1 MKNRDN
7 SKYLWISLRMTTHED
22 GVTVFDKYVQ
32 IPKVIDEKI
41 NNFLATDNGKY
52 VVKNMHRFTLEDLV
66 YKYNLKYLLKIHGNK
81 QSIIDYVRNKIRNQK
96 NNIVDYTNIPN
107 GPGIIKHK
115 LPVKLTKKEIQK
127 IWDAKIDS
135 KMQYVERMNAIEQ
148 HKIDRWEK
156 ENKPTFEQLKSDL
169 FPRSIIEAYT
179 DKLMEKREQ
188 IREQLAQKFP
198 DPIYRPVYVRY
209 YSTPEII
216 KEKLIGY
223 VKDTHQIIN
232 DKPSSYTLKNV
243 NKFLWNKLM
252 EYKTRMKHMLGDDLI
267 CLKAM
272 TVNNH
277 VGCWILGCD

>member
-41 NNFLATDNGKY
+41 NNFLATDNGEY
-52 VVKNMHRFTLEDLV
+52 VVKNIHHFTLEDLV

-107 GPGIIKHK
+107 GPGVVKRK
-115 LPVKLTKKEIQK
+115 LPAKLTKEEIQK
-127 IWDAKIDS
+127 IQNTKIS
-135 KMQYVERMNAIEQ
+135 PKMQYAERMNAIEQ

-156 ENKPTFEQLKSDL
+156 ENKPTFEQLKNDL

-179 DKLMEKREQ
+179 DKLMKKREQ
-188 IREQLAQKFP
+188 IRERLVQKFP

-223 VKDTHQIIN
+223 IKDVRQIIN
-232 DKPSSYTLKNV
+232 DKPSFYTLDRISKP
-243 NKFLWNKLM
+243 LHDKLM
-252 EYKTRMKHMLGDDLI
+252 EFRTRMKNILGDDLI

-277 VGCWILGCD
+277 VGCWI

>member
-1 MKNRDN
+1 MKKIDN
-7 SKYLWISLRMTTHED
+7 SKYLWISLRETVSKDGTTE
-22 GVTVFDKYVQ
+22 FSKFVQ

-52 VVKNMHRFTLEDLV
+52 VVKNIHRFTLEDLV
-66 YKYNLKYLLKIHGNK
+66 YKYNLKYLLKMHGNK

-107 GPGIIKHK
+107 GPGVVKRK
-115 LPVKLTKKEIQK
+115 LPTKLTKEEIQK
-127 IWDAKIDS
+127 IQDTKIS
-135 KMQYVERMNAIEQ
+135 PKMQYAERMNAIEQ

-179 DKLMEKREQ
+179 DKLMKKREQ
-188 IREQLAQKFP
+188 IRERLVQKFP

-223 VKDTHQIIN
+223 VKDVRQIIN
-232 DKPSSYTLKNV
+232 DKPSFYTLDRISKP
-243 NKFLWNKLM
+243 LHDKLM
-252 EYKTRMKHMLGDDLI
+252 EFRTRMKNMLGDDLI

-277 VGCWILGCD
+277 VGCWIQGCD

>member
-1 MKNRDN
+1 MKKIDN
-7 SKYLWISLRMTTHED
+7 SKYLWISLRETVSKDGTTE
-22 GVTVFDKYVQ
+22 FSKFVQ

-52 VVKNMHRFTLEDLV
+52 VVKNIHRFTLEDLV
-66 YKYNLKYLLKIHGNK
+66 YKYNLKYLLKMHGNK

-107 GPGIIKHK
+107 GPGVVKRK
-115 LPVKLTKKEIQK
+115 LPAKLTKEEIQK
-127 IWDAKIDS
+127 IQDTKIS
-135 KMQYVERMNAIEQ
+135 PKMQYAERMNAIEQ

-179 DKLMEKREQ
+179 DKLMKKREQ
-188 IREQLAQKFP
+188 IRERLIQKFP

-223 VKDTHQIIN
+223 VKDVRQIIN
-232 DKPSSYTLKNV
+232 DKPSFYTLDRISKP
-243 NKFLWNKLM
+243 LHDKLM
-252 EYKTRMKHMLGDDLI
+252 EFKTRMKNMLGDDLI

-277 VGCWILGCD
+277 VGCWV

>member
-1 MKNRDN
+1 MKKIDN
-7 SKYLWISLRMTTHED
+7 SKYLWISLRETVSKDGTTE
-22 GVTVFDKYVQ
+22 FSKFVQ

-52 VVKNMHRFTLEDLV
+52 VVKNIHRFTLEDLV

-107 GPGIIKHK
+107 GPGVVKRK
-115 LPVKLTKKEIQK
+115 LPAKLTKEEIQK
-127 IWDAKIDS
+127 IQNTKIS
-135 KMQYVERMNAIEQ
+135 PKMQYAERMNAIEQ

-169 FPRSIIEAYT
+169 FPRSMIEAYT
-179 DKLMEKREQ
+179 DKLMKKREQ
-188 IREQLAQKFP
+188 IRERLVQKFP

-223 VKDTHQIIN
+223 IKDVRQIIN
-232 DKPSSYTLKNV
+232 DKPSFYTLDRISKP
-243 NKFLWNKLM
+243 LHDKLM
-252 EYKTRMKHMLGDDLI
+252 EFRTRMKNILGDDLI

-277 VGCWILGCD
+277 VGCWI

>member
-1 MKNRDN
+1 MKKIDN
-7 SKYLWISLRMTTHED
+7 SKYLWISLRETVSKDGTTE
-22 GVTVFDKYVQ
+22 FSKFVQ

-41 NNFLATDNGKY
+41 NNFLATDNGQY
-52 VVKNMHRFTLEDLV
+52 VVKNIHRFTLEDLV

-81 QSIIDYVRNKIRNQK
+81 QSVIDYVRNKIRNQK
-96 NNIVDYTNIPN
+96 NNIIDYTNIPD
-107 GPGIIKHK
+107 GPGVVKRK
-115 LPVKLTKKEIQK
+115 LPAKLTKEEIQK
-127 IWDAKIDS
+127 IQDTKIS
-135 KMQYVERMNAIEQ
+135 PKMEYAERMNAIEQ

-169 FPRSIIEAYT
+169 FPRSMIEAYT
-179 DKLMEKREQ
+179 DKLMKKREQ
-188 IREQLAQKFP
+188 IRERLVQKFP

-223 VKDTHQIIN
+223 VKDVRQIIN
-232 DKPSSYTLKNV
+232 DKPSFYTLDRISKP
-243 NKFLWNKLM
+243 LHDKLM
-252 EYKTRMKHMLGDDLI
+252 EFRTRMKNMLGDDLI

-277 VGCWILGCD
+277 VGCWIQGCD

>member
-1 MKNRDN
+1 MKKIDN
-7 SKYLWISLRMTTHED
+7 SKYLWISLRETVNKDGTTE
-22 GVTVFDKYVQ
+22 FSKFVQ
-32 IPKVIDEKI
+32 IPKIIDEKI

-52 VVKNMHRFTLEDLV
+52 VVKNIHRFTLEDLV

-107 GPGIIKHK
+107 GPGVVKRK
-115 LPVKLTKKEIQK
+115 LPAKLTKEEIQK
-127 IWDAKIDS
+127 IQDTKIS
-135 KMQYVERMNAIEQ
+135 PKMQYAERMNAIEQ

-179 DKLMEKREQ
+179 DKLMKKREQ
-188 IREQLAQKFP
+188 IRKQLVQKFP

-223 VKDTHQIIN
+223 VKDVRQIIN
-232 DKPSSYTLKNV
+232 DKPSFYTLDRISKP
-243 NKFLWNKLM
+243 LHDKLM
-252 EYKTRMKHMLGDDLI
+252 EFRTRMKNMLGDDLI

-277 VGCWILGCD
+277 VGCWI

>member
-1 MKNRDN
+1 MKKIDN
-7 SKYLWISLRMTTHED
+7 SKYLWISLRETVSKDGTTE
-22 GVTVFDKYVQ
+22 FSKFVQ

-52 VVKNMHRFTLEDLV
+52 VVKNIHRFTLEDLV
-66 YKYNLKYLLKIHGNK
+66 YKYNLKYLLKMHGNK

-107 GPGIIKHK
+107 GPGVVKRK
-115 LPVKLTKKEIQK
+115 LPAKLTKEEIQK
-127 IWDAKIDS
+127 IQDTKIS
-135 KMQYVERMNAIEQ
+135 PKMQYAERMNAIEQ

-179 DKLMEKREQ
+179 DKLMKKREQ
-188 IREQLAQKFP
+188 IRERLVQKFP

-223 VKDTHQIIN
+223 VKDVRQIIN
-232 DKPSSYTLKNV
+232 DKPSFYTLDRISKP
-243 NKFLWNKLM
+243 LHDKLM
-252 EYKTRMKHMLGDDLI
+252 EFRTRMKNMLGDDLI

-277 VGCWILGCD
+277 VGCWIQGCD

>member
-1 MKNRDN
+1 MKKIDN
-7 SKYLWISLRMTTHED
+7 SKYLWISLRETVSKDGTTE
-22 GVTVFDKYVQ
+22 FSKFVQ

-52 VVKNMHRFTLEDLV
+52 VVKNIHRFTLEDLV
-66 YKYNLKYLLKIHGNK
+66 YKYNLKYLLKIHSNK
-81 QSIIDYVRNKIRNQK
+81 QSVIDYVRNKIRNQK

-107 GPGIIKHK
+107 GPGVVKRK
-115 LPVKLTKKEIQK
+115 LPTKLTKEEIQK
-127 IWDAKIDS
+127 IQDTKIS
-135 KMQYVERMNAIEQ
+135 PKMQYAERMNAIEQ

-179 DKLMEKREQ
+179 DKLMKKREQ
-188 IREQLAQKFP
+188 IREQLTQKFP
-198 DPIYRPVYVRY
+198 DPIYRPIYVRY

-223 VKDTHQIIN
+223 VKDVRQIIN
-232 DKPSSYTLKNV
+232 DKPSFYTLDRISKP
-243 NKFLWNKLM
+243 LHDKLM
-252 EYKTRMKHMLGDDLI
+252 EFRTRMKNMLGDDLI

-277 VGCWILGCD
+277 VGCWI

>member
-1 MKNRDN
+1 MKKIDN
-7 SKYLWISLRMTTHED
+7 SKYLWISLRETVSKDGTTE
-22 GVTVFDKYVQ
+22 FSKFVQ

-52 VVKNMHRFTLEDLV
+52 VVKNIHRFTLEDLV
-66 YKYNLKYLLKIHGNK
+66 YKYNLKYLLKMHGNK

-107 GPGIIKHK
+107 GPGVVKRK
-115 LPVKLTKKEIQK
+115 LPAKLTKEEIQK
-127 IWDAKIDS
+127 IQDTKIS
-135 KMQYVERMNAIEQ
+135 PKMQYAERMNAIEQ

-179 DKLMEKREQ
+179 DKLMKKREQ
-188 IREQLAQKFP
+188 IRERLVQKFP

-223 VKDTHQIIN
+223 VKDVRQIIN
-232 DKPSSYTLKNV
+232 DKPSFYTLDRISKP
-243 NKFLWNKLM
+243 LHDKLM
-252 EYKTRMKHMLGDDLI
+252 EFRTRMKNMLGDDLI

-277 VGCWILGCD
+277 VGCWI

>member
-1 MKNRDN
+1 MKKIDN
-7 SKYLWISLRMTTHED
+7 SKYLWISLRETVSKDGTTE
-22 GVTVFDKYVQ
+22 FSKFVQ

-52 VVKNMHRFTLEDLV
+52 VVKNIHRFTLEDLV
-66 YKYNLKYLLKIHGNK
+66 YKYNLKYLLKMHGNK

-107 GPGIIKHK
+107 GPGVVKRK
-115 LPVKLTKKEIQK
+115 LPTKLTKEEIQK
-127 IWDAKIDS
+127 IQDTKIS
-135 KMQYVERMNAIEQ
+135 PKMQYAERMNAIEQ

-179 DKLMEKREQ
+179 DKLMKKREQ
-188 IREQLAQKFP
+188 IRERLVQKFP

-223 VKDTHQIIN
+223 VKDVRQIIN
-232 DKPSSYTLKNV
+232 DKPSFYTLDRISKP
-243 NKFLWNKLM
+243 LHDKLM
-252 EYKTRMKHMLGDDLI
+252 EFRTRMKNMLGDDLI

-277 VGCWILGCD
+277 VGCWI